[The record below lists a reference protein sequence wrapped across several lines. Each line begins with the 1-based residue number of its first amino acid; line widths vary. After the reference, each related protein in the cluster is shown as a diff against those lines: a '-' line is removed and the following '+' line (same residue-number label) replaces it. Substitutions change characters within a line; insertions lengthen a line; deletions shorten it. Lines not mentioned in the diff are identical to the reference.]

1 MALHNRK
8 LSFTTPIVVG
18 FAGILLSFMLIAIF
32 VTLAQQKDF
41 LEDYHDINRNFT
53 HNLAI
58 NYTETLLRENDFILG
73 RAAAFFAR
81 NDELNRAVNV
91 EPEKGLTTLMQ
102 LQNMMPSV
110 SSISLAD
117 TKGHYLRAP
126 EVLENE
132 DSRAFD
138 PRTRPWFIKQAEAS
152 TFSHYTSPYMDYFTH
167 HPTITIFKPIITPEG
182 KLKGSLAFHLD
193 LTSMGFA
200 LRQMV
205 APVQGE
211 FFVVQRDGKVVLHSD
226 PGALFKP
233 FVRDELMDKMTSG
246 EGQLYDPG
254 SDTWYYYYSF
264 TNPDWFVIFRVDNA
278 TLVNLTRHET
288 NLVIGGFTLAAIII
302 ILFGLYLRHASRT
315 VLMNIIN
322 AIKTGDV
329 KRAPRLEAML
339 SKAIETNKQRE
350 LSYVRQA
357 TIDALTGCKNRRA
370 FDSDIAALMN
380 DHQPFALALVDID
393 NFKSINDTWG
403 HLNGDIVLRNV
414 AREGLQVLQPLEI
427 SLYRYGGEEFAVVF
441 PAEHIDNARTLLET
455 WRVNVERRT
464 WREDGLTV
472 TFSAGLGEWNMEPL
486 DKLVVSVDEALYKAK
501 QQGKTVSCARKTSAP
516 PPPTSV
522 GFFIFSGKNETGFNY
537 CVMPYTQS
545 R

>member
-117 TKGHYLRAP
+117 TEGHYLRAP

-167 HPTITIFKPIITPEG
+167 QPTITIFKPIITPEG

-501 QQGKTVSCARKTSAP
+501 QQGKNRILRA
-516 PPPTSV
+516 
-522 GFFIFSGKNETGFNY
+522 
-537 CVMPYTQS
+537 
-545 R
+545 

>member
-117 TKGHYLRAP
+117 TEGHYLRAP

-138 PRTRPWFIKQAEAS
+138 PKTRPWFIKQAEAS

-315 VLMNIIN
+315 VLMN
-322 AIKTGDV
+322 
-329 KRAPRLEAML
+329 
-339 SKAIETNKQRE
+339 
-350 LSYVRQA
+350 
-357 TIDALTGCKNRRA
+357 
-370 FDSDIAALMN
+370 

-501 QQGKTVSCARKTSAP
+501 QQGKNRILRA
-516 PPPTSV
+516 
-522 GFFIFSGKNETGFNY
+522 
-537 CVMPYTQS
+537 
-545 R
+545 